1 MNQAYDRVDR
11 VHGIRRT
18 RSTTNIKLELH
29 DPKWT
34 VGIRTQRGIFYE
46 LIGSADLKMDDRDLF
61 HGSGRQVNRAV
72 V

>member
-1 MNQAYDRVDR
+1 MNQAYDRVDQ

-18 RSTTNIKLELH
+18 RSMTNIKLELH

-34 VGIRTQRGIFYE
+34 VRIRTQRGIFYE
-46 LIGSADLKMDDRDLF
+46 LIGSADLKTDDRDLF